1 MSALARLRRL
11 RLHRATVVVLLMS
24 LTTTFAAA
32 GFTAHLVNQSE
43 QRVLRQQ
50 TAQAALVLASIL
62 NQTSAATGAVASALR
77 PDGTVDQD
85 RFERTGALLR
95 LPQTSG
101 GAGVSAAALV
111 DLTTGKVLARSGT
124 PLLDVTSAPGSQAL
138 KSAAAA
144 RTLSLVSL
152 SRVGS
157 RRALGMLA
165 PAGSTTVAYLELP
178 LTETTV
184 FVPDLPGK
192 PFAGVDFAV
201 YFGAEDARNLVLTNS
216 HDLPLS
222 GRRAQAAAG
231 ATINEAWDP
240 TAARGPHQLRI
251 VMHPRAPLTGRTAA
265 LFPWMML
272 GFGLL
277 AGLVVLVLL
286 EKTQRR
292 RDEALELVQ
301 QLEDR
306 NAEVEEAVER
316 QARAEERLRQAQR
329 LEAVG
334 QLAGGIAHDFN
345 NLLAVMFSYL
355 GFLRTEAQ
363 GQPWLEDVDEVD
375 KAARRA
381 AELTQQLL
389 MFSRRD
395 TARSDVMDLRALLA
409 DRHRLLQRTLSDDI
423 EVVLDI
429 PDDPM
434 PVRADSVELDQ
445 VIMNLSVN
453 ARDAMPGGGRLTLV
467 LDEVP
472 CEHARSCVRLQ
483 VTDTGT
489 GMDPEVVDHAF
500 EPFFTTKEVGR
511 GTGLGL
517 ATVYGIVSRWGGSV
531 TLASE
536 PGAGT
541 TVTVLLPR
549 SDEAPAVEPAAE
561 RPGAAQTGHT
571 ATVLLVEDEDGVR
584 RASHRILQEAGF
596 DVLDAANGQEALQL
610 FGTQH
615 VDVLVSDVV
624 MPGGLSG
631 ADLAERLRVLQP
643 DLPVVFTSGYGRDHL
658 ARRGPLPSGTQL
670 LRKPFPAETLVE
682 AVRRS
687 LENEGALA

>member
-1 MSALARLRRL
+1 
-11 RLHRATVVVLLMS
+11 
-24 LTTTFAAA
+24 
-32 GFTAHLVNQSE
+32 
-43 QRVLRQQ
+43 
-50 TAQAALVLASIL
+50 
-62 NQTSAATGAVASALR
+62 
-77 PDGTVDQD
+77 
-85 RFERTGALLR
+85 
-95 LPQTSG
+95 
-101 GAGVSAAALV
+101 
-111 DLTTGKVLARSGT
+111 
-124 PLLDVTSAPGSQAL
+124 
-138 KSAAAA
+138 
-144 RTLSLVSL
+144 
-152 SRVGS
+152 
-157 RRALGMLA
+157 
-165 PAGSTTVAYLELP
+165 
-178 LTETTV
+178 
-184 FVPDLPGK
+184 
-192 PFAGVDFAV
+192 
-201 YFGAEDARNLVLTNS
+201 
-216 HDLPLS
+216 
-222 GRRAQAAAG
+222 
-231 ATINEAWDP
+231 
-240 TAARGPHQLRI
+240 
-251 VMHPRAPLTGRTAA
+251 
-265 LFPWMML
+265 
-272 GFGLL
+272 
-277 AGLVVLVLL
+277 
-286 EKTQRR
+286 
-292 RDEALELVQ
+292 
-301 QLEDR
+301 
-306 NAEVEEAVER
+306 
-316 QARAEERLRQAQR
+316 
-329 LEAVG
+329 
-334 QLAGGIAHDFN
+334 
-345 NLLAVMFSYL
+345 
-355 GFLRTEAQ
+355 
-363 GQPWLEDVDEVD
+363 
-375 KAARRA
+375 
-381 AELTQQLL
+381 